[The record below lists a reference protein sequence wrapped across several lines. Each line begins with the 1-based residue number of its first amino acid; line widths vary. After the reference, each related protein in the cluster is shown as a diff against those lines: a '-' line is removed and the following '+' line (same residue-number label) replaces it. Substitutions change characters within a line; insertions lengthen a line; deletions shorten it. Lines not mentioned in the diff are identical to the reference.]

1 MQGIPKRPRFD
12 RFLWPPETFFIILFS
27 ERAMTLSD
35 KISETK
41 NTLAIALDRFGAG
54 RTAVAWTGGKDSTV
68 ALHLYLEV
76 LRERGE
82 TSRAVALSLDTGRK
96 FPATVAFRDRLAA
109 AWDIDL
115 RVIRPA
121 PGAGEKADPSDKTA
135 CCLLLK
141 IAPLRLALAEYK
153 ISGLITGIR
162 ADEHASREGRPVFE
176 ERRVPDYTSV
186 NAILPWTL
194 LDIWAYVAD
203 RGLPYCELYD
213 QGYTSL
219 GCEPCTLA
227 PGPGAGERAGRDPDK
242 EALLP
247 VLHSLGYF

>member
-1 MQGIPKRPRFD
+1 
-12 RFLWPPETFFIILFS
+12 
-27 ERAMTLSD
+27 MTLSD
-35 KISETK
+35 KIAETK
-41 NTLAIALDRFGAG
+41 SVLARALDRCGAE

-76 LRERGE
+76 LRERGLA
-82 TSRAVALSLDTGRK
+82 SRALALSLDTGRK

-115 RVIRPA
+115 RVITPA
-121 PGAGEKADPSDKTA
+121 PGAVAQADPRDKAA

-141 IAPLRLALAEYK
+141 IAPLRRALAELGV
-153 ISGLITGIR
+153 SCLVTGIR
-162 ADEHASREGRPVFE
+162 ADEHASRADRPVFE
-176 ERRVPDYTSV
+176 QRRDPDYCSV
-186 NAILPWTL
+186 NALLPWTL
-194 LDIWAYVAD
+194 LDVWAFIAD

-219 GCEPCTLA
+219 GCQPCTLA
-227 PGPGAGERAGRDPDK
+227 PGPGGGERDGRAPDK